1 MAEFGSA
8 ALWEQVALT
17 ARIDAPRRLRQARSK
32 PSKFKAIEMRQT
44 MSWLPDKD
52 PVLGDTK
59 SCDALQ
65 LVIVPRTRD
74 LGDGF
79 AVRRALPHG
88 RRQMVGPFIFFDHFG
103 PVQFLSGKGMDVRP
117 HPHIGLATVTYLLD
131 GSIMHRDSE
140 GNVREIQP
148 GAMNLMTAGR
158 GIAHSERTPDLQR
171 REGQKMLGLQSW
183 IALPAGSEEIAPSFQ
198 HYAADDLPLVRD
210 RGVSARVIA
219 GKAFGAKSS
228 VAMVSPW
235 FYVEVTADE
244 GISVPLDA
252 DHEERGIYLVDG
264 EVEISNERYEAPR
277 LLVFRP
283 GDRITIK
290 AVRPTRMMFLGGDAL
305 EGPRHIWWNFVSSS
319 KERIEQA
326 KQDWKT
332 GRFAPVPN
340 EHEFIPL
347 PE

>member
-1 MAEFGSA
+1 
-8 ALWEQVALT
+8 
-17 ARIDAPRRLRQARSK
+17 
-32 PSKFKAIEMRQT
+32 
-44 MSWLPDKD
+44 MSWLPSND
-52 PVLGDTK
+52 PTLGDPK
-59 SCDALQ
+59 SCDALE

-103 PVQFLSGKGMDVRP
+103 PVQFVSGKGMDVRP
-117 HPHIGLATVTYLLD
+117 HPHIGLATVTYLFD

-140 GNVREIQP
+140 GNIQEIQP

-158 GIAHSERTPDLQR
+158 GIAHSERTPDAQR
-171 REGQKMLGLQSW
+171 ASGQMMLGLQSW
-183 IALPAGSEEIAPSFQ
+183 IALPNDKEEIAPSFQ
-198 HYAADDLPLVRD
+198 HYGAASLPTVQDKGFR
-210 RGVSARVIA
+210 ARIIA
-219 GKAFGAKSS
+219 GRSFGATSP
-228 VAMVSPW
+228 VEMVSPW
-235 FYVEVTADE
+235 FYVEVALE
-244 GISVPLDA
+244 AGMSVPLDA
-252 DHEERGIYLVDG
+252 DHEERAIYIVDG
-264 EVEISNERYEAPR
+264 EIAIAGDRYEAPQ
-277 LLVFRP
+277 LLIFRP
-283 GDRITIK
+283 GDRIT
-290 AVRPTRMMFLGGDAL
+290 VRSTKPARMMFLGGDAL

-347 PE
+347 PEN